1 MKYGFR
7 GLSAVTGAVV
17 AGVLLA
23 SPAVAQSSTDTMIRA
38 GAATSGL
45 RPGTSAD
52 PKGGNGGSRH
62 CHREERAFSA
72 DVVDYGDFS
81 DTEFRL
87 ATDGRGGAFLN
98 DSRNPGVWVDVD
110 VIPGAPRCVTE
121 TDLSATESG
130 ANIPNKLFLNVQ
142 TDEGSIYRAVCDI
155 TATPFNASNLAA
167 ACGSGF
173 ALVPGTPV

>member
-23 SPAVAQSSTDTMIRA
+23 SPAVAQGGMHTTGRA
-38 GAATSGL
+38 DSAAPGLHSGH
-45 RPGTSAD
+45 SAG
-52 PKGGNGGSRH
+52 PKDSKGSDRR
-62 CHREERAFSA
+62 CHKEERDFSS
-72 DVVDYGDFS
+72 DVVDFGDFS

-87 ATDGRGGAFLN
+87 AANGKGEAFLN
-98 DSRNPGVWVDVD
+98 DNRNPGVWVDVD
-110 VIPGAPRCVTE
+110 VIPGAPKCVID
-121 TDLSATESG
+121 TDMSATESG
-130 ANIPNKLFLNVQ
+130 ANIPNKLFLDVE
-142 TDEGSIYRAVCDI
+142 TDEGAIYQAVCDI

-173 ALVPGTPV
+173 TLVPGTPV